1 LFKCLFS
8 NISSLSPHAKE
19 YIVNIPKDIQL
30 LALVEIHKKDPLSVE
45 SFFAGNGYSISYNPP
60 EESNVLS
67 HGGELVAVRK
77 HLNSR
82 PVAKEYLESVAD
94 YFMATLRFAARILV
108 FKGLEV
114 LVVAIYSWVSEILI
128 SFFRSLPN
136 PNGLIF
142 LGWSLLTLKWLQPLL
157 PPPAGLLI
165 LP

>member
-114 LVVAIYSWVSEILI
+114 LVVAIYLWVSEGFSQRNQTILKQLKML
-128 SFFRSLPN
+128 SQ
-136 PNGLIF
+136 
-142 LGWSLLTLKWLQPLL
+142 LLNLHFICMGDFNITFQEF
-157 PPPAGLLI
+157 AESE
-165 LP
+165 